1 LIDKRKETAKS
12 FPSQDP
18 IRRKRDI
25 MIDNPNAESSA
36 HRLSRRTALGRLAVT
51 GSAMAVAATALGA
64 SRGGAQG
71 SQSSATRTLEGSF
84 VTDATP
90 AAAPLTV
97 VLVHGAFI
105 DGSSWNGVI
114 ELLQA
119 QGIAVIAPANPLRG
133 ITADSAYTA
142 SRINQIAGPV
152 LLVGHSYGGAIIS
165 NAATNAKNV
174 VGLVFV
180 AAFAPDEGE
189 VLGQITPTSKDAI
202 LGPALMPLQYP
213 TGQGDE
219 TAVEFMVDPAK
230 VHEIFAADLSA
241 EAAAVAGATQRP
253 VSELGFS
260 EPNGKPAWKTLPSW
274 AVVATGDKA
283 AGTDLTRSMAER
295 AGAQIT
301 EVDGSHVIM
310 ISQPQAVTDVILKAI
325 AAVS

>member
-1 LIDKRKETAKS
+1 
-12 FPSQDP
+12 
-18 IRRKRDI
+18 
-25 MIDNPNAESSA
+25 M
-36 HRLSRRTALGRLAVT
+36 
-51 GSAMAVAATALGA
+51 
-64 SRGGAQG
+64 
-71 SQSSATRTLEGSF
+71 
-84 VTDATP
+84 TDATP

-142 SRINQIAGPV
+142 SRINQIPGPGPAGWS
-152 LLVGHSYGGAIIS
+152 LYGGAIIS
-165 NAATNAKNV
+165 NAATNAKNA

-189 VLGQITPTSKDAI
+189 VLQVTATSKDAI

-219 TAVEFMVDPAK
+219 TAVEFMVDPAR
-230 VHEIFAADLSA
+230 VHEDLCRRPVGGKPRRSR
-241 EAAAVAGATQRP
+241 ATQRP

-260 EPNGKPAWKTLPSW
+260 EPNGKPAWKDAPVLGGGSYRRQGRWHRPHSARWPS
-274 AVVATGDKA
+274 GP
-283 AGTDLTRSMAER
+283 GRRSPSSMAR
-295 AGAQIT
+295 T
-301 EVDGSHVIM
+301 
-310 ISQPQAVTDVILKAI
+310 
-325 AAVS
+325 